1 MALPVSVVPFCQLI
15 GVFAVA
21 FINLLLL
28 LLGKRR
34 SWLQWQQL
42 IFLNELWRCHPGNVS
57 DTEAWEASSRSAAC
71 VRGWRWSCCSAEPW
85 EGTSLLPRAG
95 GWHAGC
101 SASLWPG
108 LPEVIGYPHRACAPH
123 VMTSGRVCA
132 LGEEVT
138 WLSFPPFWGSRK
150 SLCSD
155 DFGDGNR
162 SWPHLMG
169 ELLGSSSPPWQVHVN
184 WALEVCSFS
193 VELAG

>member
-1 MALPVSVVPFCQLI
+1 MALPVSVVPFCQLNW
-15 GVFAVA
+15 VFAVA

-28 LLGKRR
+28 LLGKKEELAPVTAINFPEWSVKVSPWKCKRYR
-34 SWLQWQQL
+34 SM
-42 IFLNELWRCHPGNVS
+42 RG
-57 DTEAWEASSRSAAC
+57 C

-85 EGTSLLPRAG
+85 EGMSLLPRAG

-108 LPEVIGYPHRACAPH
+108 LPEVIRYPRRACAPH

-132 LGEEVT
+132 LDEEVT
-138 WLSFPPFWGSRK
+138 WLSFPPFWGSGK

-155 DFGDGNR
+155 DFRGGNR